1 MAPLF
6 FFALRNCV
14 IRLMHLITRTHC
26 LSSRCV
32 FIGCIG
38 HSIHR
43 QCKQNKK
50 TTRESNNKKRTYTKL
65 NMKTVQC
72 THNLHTK
79 CFTLKSIQTPAPF
92 ACSFFSLHYIV
103 CLPSSIHL
111 ASVLVEKKTTLVTF
125 HQPVDGLATN
135 FLCVPVNCSIVTVV
149 SSANVLRF
157 FVAVILL

>member
-65 NMKTVQC
+65 NMKTV
-72 THNLHTK
+72 HTIY
-79 CFTLKSIQTPAPF
+79 IQNVSLWNQSKPRHHLPVV
-92 ACSFFSLHYIV
+92 FFSLHYIV

-111 ASVLVEKKTTLVTF
+111 ASVLVEKKRLWLHF
-125 HQPVDGLATN
+125 IN
-135 FLCVPVNCSIVTVV
+135 
-149 SSANVLRF
+149 
-157 FVAVILL
+157 LLMGWQQISYVYR